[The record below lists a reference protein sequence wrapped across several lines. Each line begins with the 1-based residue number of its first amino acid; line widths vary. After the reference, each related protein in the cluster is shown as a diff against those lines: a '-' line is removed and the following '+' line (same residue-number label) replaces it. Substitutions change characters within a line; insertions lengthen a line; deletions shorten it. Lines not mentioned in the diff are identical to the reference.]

1 MLIADRMRLDEAR
14 KILSVETK
22 ETAGVDPLEYG
33 KLINSRYEHL
43 YNTNSVE
50 HGGSFYLQSKIYRAK
65 EVIEEDFKKRHG
77 ISLAPGVFKPTP
89 SPAAAADSAAASAT
103 TPPPS

>member
-1 MLIADRMRLDEAR
+1 MRLDEAR

-22 ETAGVDPLEYG
+22 ETVDVDPLEYG

-50 HGGSFYLQSKIYRAK
+50 HGGSFYLQSKIFRAK
-65 EVIEEDFKKRHG
+65 EVIEEDFKRRHG

-89 SPAAAADSAAASAT
+89 SVAGSAASESAAAASSTT